1 MRTDSPVAPL
11 IAGSVF
17 IAAFALLAAALLT
30 IDVAPI
36 AADGTNVGLASFNAY
51 VHAATGESALF
62 YKLSDVLV
70 LFPLASMLIFGVLGL
85 RQVIGRRS
93 AALVDDDLLALG
105 ALYVVM
111 LLLYLLFN
119 HVSLNNRP
127 VFEDG
132 ICEPSFPSSHTLLA
146 VTALGAAAVQAKMRL
161 EGAKR
166 AGAVCLCVAVMV
178 VLVAARLLSG
188 VHWATDIAGGV
199 LLGAA
204 LVCLYA
210 GAATMLRGSA
220 VRGKHARR

>member
-1 MRTDSPVAPL
+1 MRTETPAAAL
-11 IAGSVF
+11 IAGGVLA
-17 IAAFALLAAALLT
+17 AAFALLAALLLT
-30 IDVAPI
+30 IDVQPI
-36 AADGTNVGLASFNAY
+36 AADGTNVGLASFNASI
-51 VHAATGESALF
+51 HAATGESDLF

-70 LFPLASMLIFGVLGL
+70 LFPLASMLIFGFLGL
-85 RQVIGRRS
+85 RQVIARRS

-146 VTALGAAAVQAKMRL
+146 VTALGAAAAQAKMRL
-161 EGAKR
+161 EGGKR
-166 AGAVCLCVAVMV
+166 VGAICLCVAVMI

-204 LVCLYA
+204 LVSFYA
-210 GAATMLRGSA
+210 AAAIMLRGKA
-220 VRGKHARR
+220 VRGRHARL